1 MGVFLAEAQEP
12 SKGKPGS
19 TARASIYYEAEGVR
33 PLRLILLIRIVL
45 NFFGTVSVRLRIRKD
60 R

>member
-1 MGVFLAEAQEP
+1 MGDFLAEAQEP

-19 TARASIYYEAEGVR
+19 TGRASIYYEAKGVR
-33 PLRLILLIRIVL
+33 PLRLAFFVKIVL